1 MDRTTFER
9 YFKTNTKGEV
19 IFTGDE
25 LKIYIPKRYE
35 EKQFTQIT
43 SEISTLG
50 IFRMVANGKDEI
62 KFLLPAFIKI
72 RPSGIDTETIGDDRY
87 AVATLVKNDV
97 FMVTN
102 EVLQTEKI
110 AYLIWNEFIY
120 WGNTPSWMTY
130 LDVMNMFRTI
140 QKVTGLKF
148 GVPPVVFEILI
159 SHLAR
164 TKRSLDE
171 EYRLTDMHEYPAFI
185 PLHAVAHAATSVS
198 ARMIGSYFDDS
209 VNVSLIQEEGKP
221 SELENILRQ

>member
-1 MDRTTFER
+1 MDRSTFER
-9 YFKTNTKGEV
+9 YFKTNSKGEV
-19 IFTGDE
+19 IFVGDE

-43 SEISTLG
+43 SEISTIG

-72 RPSGIDTETIGDDRY
+72 RPSGIDTETIGEERY

-120 WGNTPSWMTY
+120 WGNTPTWMTY
-130 LDVMNMFRTI
+130 LDVMNMFKTL

-209 VNVSLIQEEGKP
+209 VNVSLIQDDSKP
-221 SELENILRQ
+221 SELEDILRQ

>member
-1 MDRTTFER
+1 MDRSTFER
-9 YFKTNTKGEV
+9 YFKTNSKGEV
-19 IFTGDE
+19 IFVGDE

-43 SEISTLG
+43 SEISTIG

-72 RPSGIDTETIGDDRY
+72 RPSGIDTETIGEERY

-120 WGNTPSWMTY
+120 WGNTPTWMTY
-130 LDVMNMFRTI
+130 LDVMNMFKTQ

-209 VNVSLIQEEGKP
+209 VNVSLIQDDGKP
-221 SELENILRQ
+221 SELEDILRQ

>member
-1 MDRTTFER
+1 MDRSTFER
-9 YFKTNTKGEV
+9 YFKTNSKGEV
-19 IFTGDE
+19 IFVGDE

-43 SEISTLG
+43 SEISTIG

-72 RPSGIDTETIGDDRY
+72 RPSGIDTETIGEDRY

-130 LDVMNMFRTI
+130 LDVMNMFKTL

-171 EYRLTDMHEYPAFI
+171 EYRLTDMHEYPSFI

>member
-1 MDRTTFER
+1 MDRSTFER
-9 YFKTNTKGEV
+9 YFKTNSKGEV
-19 IFTGDE
+19 IFVGEE

-43 SEISTLG
+43 SEISTIG
-50 IFRMVANGKDEI
+50 IFRMVADGKDEI

-72 RPSGIDTETIGDDRY
+72 RPSGIDTETIGEDRY

-120 WGNTPSWMTY
+120 WGNTPTWMTY
-130 LDVMNMFRTI
+130 LDVMNMFKTL

-209 VNVSLIQEEGKP
+209 VNVSLIQDEGKP

>member
-1 MDRTTFER
+1 MDRSTFER
-9 YFKTNTKGEV
+9 YFKTNSKGEV
-19 IFTGDE
+19 IFVGDE

-43 SEISTLG
+43 SEISTIG
-50 IFRMVANGKDEI
+50 IFRMIANGKDEI

-72 RPSGIDTETIGDDRY
+72 RPSGIDTETIGEDRY

-130 LDVMNMFRTI
+130 LDVMNMFKTL

-171 EYRLTDMHEYPAFI
+171 EYRLTDMHEYPSFI